1 MILLSTQEFNV
12 PNKENLNRRVNYLKR
27 VLDEAASPTSDMV
40 LISKENFEF
49 PLFSYAFTSYA
60 MTNLA
65 FLNEEYIVRAEYV
78 IKKSIEKVLEYN
90 VYRTYGVDSVFYTLD
105 SLPEYSVLYLGHL
118 NLMLGCYRLISE
130 DTLYNNLNDRI
141 SRSLF
146 QRYQNSSYFNL
157 ESYPHLI
164 WIPDNTVA
172 YIANTLHD
180 SGQVYV
186 LRLAQ
191 NQIPN

>member
-1 MILLSTQEFNV
+1 
-12 PNKENLNRRVNYLKR
+12 

-146 QRYQNSSYFNL
+146 QR
-157 ESYPHLI
+157 
-164 WIPDNTVA
+164 
-172 YIANTLHD
+172 
-180 SGQVYV
+180 
-186 LRLAQ
+186 
-191 NQIPN
+191 